1 MRIFPIAVVLVLG
14 ASGRVN
20 ADGQNA
26 LIGPILGIEFGGP
39 PGTRGVF
46 GLEGGVGL
54 GPERVNIGFEHR
66 AGKGFG
72 YIELDPWL
80 LVGASLGVGIETDG
94 AVRPVLGL
102 WEGVPVVGPSC
113 DDFSTHYQPTI
124 TFALGYRYTG
134 VHELYVSIKAGVGKH
149 LCPPVD

>member
-14 ASGRVN
+14 SSGRAN

-26 LIGPILGIEFGGP
+26 LIGPIIGVKFGGP
-39 PGTRGVF
+39 PGPRGVF
-46 GLEGGVGL
+46 GIEGGVGL
-54 GPERVNIGFEHR
+54 GPERVNVGFEHR

-80 LVGASLGVGIETDG
+80 LIGASLGVGLETDG
-94 AVRPVLGL
+94 TIQPVLGL
-102 WEGVPVVGPSC
+102 WEGVPVVAPSC

-134 VHELYVSIKAGVGKH
+134 VHELYVSIKAGVGKN
-149 LCPPVD
+149 LCLPID